1 MEKFKSIAIVP
12 ARGGSKGLRDKNI
25 KNVGDYPLICHT
37 LKQLSKCQRIDKILL
52 STDSQKI
59 KKVAE
64 NHGFIVPF
72 LRDPFFAQDET
83 TMEATLQHALKKSE
97 EYWET
102 KFDICI
108 YASPTDIFRESSWID
123 KLVTKL
129 QTDNSLESAFM
140 GIRTFRNYWQFKEEK
155 NNYQRVLDY
164 MKIFGQRQ
172 ERLINNRFIVKEC
185 TGIGCASRSFLWR
198 EGRRIGDK
206 VHIELLPN
214 DYQECDIHTSID
226 LQVLNTLYNA
236 KKKFD

>member
-1 MEKFKSIAIVP
+1 
-12 ARGGSKGLRDKNI
+12 
-25 KNVGDYPLICHT
+25 
-37 LKQLSKCQRIDKILL
+37 
-52 STDSQKI
+52 
-59 KKVAE
+59 
-64 NHGFIVPF
+64 
-72 LRDPFFAQDET
+72 
-83 TMEATLQHALKKSE
+83 
-97 EYWET
+97 
-102 KFDICI
+102 
-108 YASPTDIFRESSWID
+108 
-123 KLVTKL
+123 
-129 QTDNSLESAFM
+129 M